1 MKHAVA
7 VTSTLALVLAGTAG
21 AQSAYSG
28 PQAVIYIGD
37 NWCYG
42 GYCGWGT
49 TATFESALNQALM
62 GSGYVQAVRKPDG
75 ASLNLR
81 AGVTGYSSSGG
92 ICLPIVGCVNGRKVN
107 AALELTDA
115 KSGAV
120 VYNDTCQGVSTGYST
135 WGYWAGSLSVS
146 SDDDKAAADC
156 AAKLV
161 QKLTASDTLKR
172 YLTLAPGTAVGTGSQ
187 QTTTATVSTTTTTA
201 TAGNAGQSSLP
212 VQMLE
217 GALKTLAFADM
228 NALFTSDPYNPV
240 KVKELNA
247 AASSA
252 TLAAAAKVKLTA
264 TPGENAG
271 AYQLVGVTYTLPG
284 GQEKFVQL
292 AVSSDASLNTRGGS
306 KILYL
311 SAYNPLRASMPA
323 LDGLSKN
330 VETLLN
336 DLSAA
341 LGLPG
346 LQ

>member
-1 MKHAVA
+1 MQTLVRKVGLLGAFVA
-7 VTSTLALVLAGTAG
+7 LLAGGAA
-21 AQSAYSG
+21 AQSKYAG

-49 TATFESALNQALM
+49 TATFESSLNQALM
-62 GSGYVQAVRKPDG
+62 NSGYVLAVRKPEG
-75 ASLNLR
+75 AGLNLR
-81 AGVTGYSSSGG
+81 AGVTGYGSSGG
-92 ICLPIVGCVNGRKVN
+92 LCLPIVGCVNGRTVN

-115 KSGAV
+115 RSGAV
-120 VYNDTCQGVSTGYST
+120 VYNDTCQGNSTGYSS
-135 WGYWAGSLSVS
+135 WGYYWVGSVS
-146 SDDDKAAADC
+146 VNSDEDKAAADC

-161 QKLTASDTLKR
+161 EKLTASPTLKT
-172 YLTLAPGTAVGTGSQ
+172 YLTQTPGTPVNA
-187 QTTTATVSTTTTTA
+187 APLA
-201 TAGNAGQSSLP
+201 TAVPTPAPAVNVGQASQP
-212 VQMLE
+212 VALLE
-217 GALKTLAFADM
+217 GALKTLAFTDM

-252 TLAAAAKVKLTA
+252 TLTAAAQVKLSV

-271 AYQLVGVTYTLPG
+271 AYQLLGVTYTLPG

-292 AVSSDASLNTRGGS
+292 AVTGDASLNTRGGL

-311 SAYNPLRASMPA
+311 SAFNPLRSSTPA
-323 LDGLSKN
+323 LDGLSRN

-336 DLSAA
+336 DLHTA